1 MYAFTKLVYG
11 FKQNDFHSAE
21 PKIVRYTNA
30 ELLRKSWL
38 PYLDSL
44 TTRFQSLMVH
54 HLPQVVISKVHFV
67 TEYSRVIGA
76 NGPATHFW
84 CMRFEG
90 KHLYFKQLAIRSLNF
105 KNPAFTLIKRHQL
118 RQCLMLS
125 NKNYYNIFTE
135 TISLK
140 TIKYSQLSIPVQRLF
155 KQNDINQT
163 IFDEC
168 KRIHYKNVVIMKQ
181 SVFIEK
187 LLYVEEEP
195 RFVYILHLLN
205 IQNTWKAVVEHL
217 QVVGFNEK
225 IWSYEVEFRG
235 TLDLLDF
242 DKFLCILPHGLDIYY
257 VREEEID
264 GSMLAKL
271 PFDEL
276 RVLFPKLKD
285 RVLFTEKLDLLIK
298 GSNSIENEQLE
309 SESALNACSK
319 QTFDKCTAS
328 QTTAS
333 TKDSL
338 DDPLLSSN
346 DRSNDTFDTT
356 SNVDDK
362 TNEDENDGSEE
373 LQQNL
378 PLDFT
383 LVSLPEELEEIIN
396 ENELIKLRGHT
407 NHRRILL
414 NFVFKV
420 VFNTY
425 NILYP
430 KAHDYFLIT
439 HALLKAL
446 KIPTTDT
453 NAANEWH
460 EAIKQKFKNER
471 RLLQKISPMVQG
483 KKEKFGKG
491 SGRSAKKSEVLSA
504 ERKHENM
511 IYVSTIMDECDI
523 EQLVTTMK
531 EGIRNGTIHSDTLNT
546 LWKKTFG
553 YRRLFIRSH
562 TTNEI
567 LEKFPGY
574 SYPCLMFEEVKMI
587 ENVDIENNVSKLLPR
602 LFDKLPNNS
611 LFIMDLLPIRIIKL
625 LCKQFHQSVSHIL
638 VDNEPLVP
646 TPCIK
651 VSNENFELY
660 LDWQVVAE
668 TRNPTTALSLLLSL
682 YNVFEVKFA
691 KNNHTSRLLNGVFFQ
706 NGEDLGKNLRILL
719 NSWHFTFEDRI
730 KKLQI
735 QTTNTIAYVDKRTTS
750 ELQLH
755 P

>member
-1 MYAFTKLVYG
+1 MLLRNSHK
-11 FKQNDFHSAE
+11 KQNDFHSAE

-140 TIKYSQLSIPVQRLF
+140 TIKYSQLSIPVQ
-155 KQNDINQT
+155 Q
-163 IFDEC
+163 
-168 KRIHYKNVVIMKQ
+168 
-181 SVFIEK
+181 
-187 LLYVEEEP
+187 
-195 RFVYILHLLN
+195 
-205 IQNTWKAVVEHL
+205 
-217 QVVGFNEK
+217 
-225 IWSYEVEFRG
+225 
-235 TLDLLDF
+235 
-242 DKFLCILPHGLDIYY
+242 
-257 VREEEID
+257 EEID

-446 KIPTTDT
+446 KIPMTDT

-562 TTNEI
+562 TTNEV

-651 VSNENFELY
+651 VSNEKFELY